1 VYVILQ
7 FPSEPLAYR
16 ELRADALD
24 RFRWRCRIPVIRNYG
39 LESADMGI
47 YVTQCDACQGT
58 TAKMRD
64 FGDVDPDLTLDALEA
79 ELRMRASS
87 PRHDWQP
94 KTCPACDAP
103 DPKPISA
110 IYARYLPEA
119 EVDLQL
125 EFVRAG
131 SRVVDV
137 QYHLMNEGGVAQ
149 RLERPVDLLAF
160 ADRVGA
166 PLSLRGLWGSFVS
179 QNVYAESMVL
189 RQVQEGYYIGMRPFT
204 DDLAEAEAMFEGF
217 GPWIESLRENMR
229 YDAIVFLNQPAA
241 DGVAIDF
248 TESYQT
254 WLGGYAHEITQS
266 LIEPFAVADSDVFL
280 AIIDDHARRYGL
292 EVQRTGADGEF
303 SAQFRGAEFS
313 LVIDL
318 APILYRILHEG
329 ESFER
334 GIQRHFLRQLR
345 AFAAAA
351 ELTPVL
357 RAALPDFRVQVIK
370 GRFIELLD
378 PRGRRTC
385 FGDLIRIATTYDM
398 RTPEG
403 YAALMQE
410 VAPGAR
416 HRMLTLPSRPLDI
429 IKDASSG

>member
-1 VYVILQ
+1 MYVILQ

-16 ELRADALD
+16 ELRADALE

-47 YVTQCDACQGT
+47 YVTQCDACQAT

-87 PRHDWQP
+87 PRYDWQP
-94 KTCPACDAP
+94 KTCPECDAP
-103 DPKPISA
+103 SPKPISA

-131 SRVVDV
+131 ARVVEV
-137 QYHLMNEGGVAQ
+137 RYHLMNEAGVAQ
-149 RLERPVDLLAF
+149 SFERPMDLLAF
-160 ADRVGA
+160 ADGVGA

-189 RQVQEGYYIGMRPFT
+189 RKVQEGYYIGMRPFT
-204 DDLAEAEAMFEGF
+204 DDLGEAQAMLEGF
-217 GPWIESLRENMR
+217 GPWIESLRKNMR
-229 YDAIVFLNQPAA
+229 YDAVVFLNQAEL

-266 LIEPFAVADSDVFL
+266 LIEPFVVADSDVFL
-280 AIIDDHARRYGL
+280 ATIDDHARRYGL
-292 EVQRTGADGEF
+292 NVRRMDAEG
-303 SAQFRGAEFS
+303 SLNAQIRGAEFS
-313 LVIDL
+313 LTLDL
-318 APILYRILHEG
+318 APTLYRILHEG
-329 ESFER
+329 ETFER
-334 GIQRHFLRQLR
+334 GIRRHFLHQMR

-357 RAALPDFRVQVIK
+357 RAALPDFGVRVVK
-370 GRFIELLD
+370 GRFIELVD
-378 PRGRRTC
+378 PSGQRTC

-398 RTPEG
+398 RTPDG
-403 YAALMQE
+403 FAALMAE
-410 VAPGAR
+410 VAPGAQPR
-416 HRMLTLPSRPLDI
+416 ILTLPSRPADI
-429 IKDASSG
+429 IKAASNG